1 MLNSKKYIIQF
12 AGLSLGEHLYELS
25 VDDTFFEE
33 SNFPEIKHGAIQVN
47 LNLLKRSN
55 MMVLDFDIQGFVK
68 TECDRCADEFDL
80 PIKENYRLIVKTGDI
95 DVGESDDEI
104 VGISATE
111 SKIDVSGYLYEY
123 ILLSLP
129 IKRQH
134 SNPEDCNQEV
144 LNKLNNFLV
153 EDEVKEDENI
163 DPRWNDLK
171 KIKLN

>member
-12 AGLSLGEHLYELS
+12 AGLSIGEHLYELD

-33 SNFPEIKHGAIQVN
+33 TNFPDIKHGAIQVN
-47 LNLLKRSN
+47 INLLKRSN

-80 PIKENYRLIVKTGDI
+80 PVIGNYRLIVKTGDGDI
-95 DVGESDDEI
+95 GEEDDDI
-104 VGISATE
+104 VGIPATE
-111 SKIDVSGYLYEY
+111 SKLDVSGYLYEY

-134 SNPEDCNQEV
+134 ENPENCNQDV
-144 LNKLNNFLV
+144 LKKLNNFLV
-153 EDEVKEDENI
+153 EDEKDENT
-163 DPRWNDLK
+163 DPRWNELK
-171 KIKLN
+171 NIKLN